1 MNIFIN
7 TLGSRGDVQ
16 PYVALGQGLQAA
28 GHKVTIC
35 TAARFEQF
43 ITDHGLAY
51 GFMNDEVLALVDSE
65 EMREI
70 MGNTTN
76 AWGAMQATMKLSGRV
91 GPLQRMM
98 IDDSWVAAQ
107 AANPDLIIF
116 HPKAYGGPH
125 FAEKLGVPAI
135 LAPTLPQFIP
145 TAEFPAIGFPDLGL
159 GGWYNRMT
167 YSLTTRLTVLGVGG
181 HTNRWRKANGLPAQ
195 MRGTNFLLKMKGVPL
210 PVLHP
215 LSAHVLRVPTDWP
228 RTTHAS
234 GYWFLPTRT
243 DWQPTPAL
251 QSFLAAGEAPVYV
264 GFGSMVGTNPR
275 QLTQTIIAAL
285 QQAGVRGI
293 LATGWGGLEAD
304 DLPQTLFK
312 LDEAPHEWLFPQMA
326 AIVHHGGAGTTAASV
341 AAGKPTL
348 ISPYFGDQPFWG
360 KRIHALGVG
369 PQPIPQKK
377 LTVENLA
384 DAIRRAV
391 TDPTMRQKA
400 EALGE
405 EVRNEQGVARAISII
420 EAIVRKT
427 PALAQEI

>member
-28 GHKVTIC
+28 GHTVTIC

-51 GFMNDEVLALVDSE
+51 GYMNDEVLALVDSE

-76 AWGAMQATMKLSGRV
+76 AWGALQATMKLSGRV

-98 IDDSWVAAQ
+98 LEDSGRAAE

-125 FAEKLGVPAI
+125 FAEKFGIPAI
-135 LAPTLPQFIP
+135 LAPTLPQFVP
-145 TAEFPAIGFPDLGL
+145 TAEFPAIGFPNLNL
-159 GGWYNRMT
+159 GGWYNRLS
-167 YSLTTRLTVLGVGG
+167 YSMTTRLTVLGVGG
-181 HTNRWRKANGLPAQ
+181 HTNRWRKANGLPTQ
-195 MRGTNFLLKMKGVPL
+195 PRGTNFLLKLNGKPI

-215 LSAHVLRVPTDWP
+215 LSAHVLRVPGDWP
-228 RTTHAS
+228 AHIHAA
-234 GYWFLPTRT
+234 GYWFLDSPR

-251 QSFLAAGEAPVYV
+251 QAFLAAGAAPVYV

-275 QLTQTIIAAL
+275 QLTETIIAAL
-285 QQAGVRGI
+285 QAAGVRGI

-304 DLPQTLFK
+304 DLPETIFK
-312 LDEAPHEWLFPQMA
+312 LDEAPHEWLFPQMR
-326 AIVHHGGAGTTAASV
+326 AIVHHGGAGTTAASLR
-341 AAGKPTL
+341 AGKPTV

-360 KRIHALGVG
+360 ERVHALGVG
-369 PQPIPQKK
+369 PKPLPQK
-377 LTVENLA
+377 NLA
-384 DAIRRAV
+384 VADLAEAIHTAV
-391 TDPTMRQKA
+391 NDPLMRQKA
-400 EALGE
+400 EVIGE
-405 EVRNEQGVARAISII
+405 QIRNEQGIARAISIL
-420 EAIVRKT
+420 EAIVRA
-427 PALAQEI
+427 PQRMAQV